1 MVNQDA
7 QELLEKVIQAHGGA
21 GRRQKLA
28 AVEAVISARGF
39 LFTAKRRPVLKR
51 VRVRASIHEP
61 RFIFYDTPPEEGKPQ
76 SSKVIG
82 KLKSQDPTNGPC
94 QAA

>member
-61 RFIFYDTPPEEGKPQ
+61 RFIFYDTPPKRA
-76 SSKVIG
+76 
-82 KLKSQDPTNGPC
+82 NRR
-94 QAA
+94 ARR